1 MKRKLTNNIS
11 LKIMSVIVGILVWL
25 IVVNVDNPTISK
37 SITVTNV
44 EIINKDYI
52 EDVTSKMVL
61 QSEGQ
66 SSIRVTITGERKTLS
81 RIDADNIT
89 VIADM
94 QQAVNFE
101 SNPVMVPITAT
112 CSGIKAENI
121 KVWPQNLGV
130 RLEDKLT
137 QEFPVTVTKGESSP
151 ARGYEVGTLSSSPE
165 KVRITGPQ
173 SLINKIDKVTA
184 SIGVDGRSED
194 RTEEVNLIVYDK
206 NQEVLD
212 DSQMANLKI
221 ENNGKV
227 LVTCKLWKI
236 RTDIKI
242 NAEYSG
248 VPAEG
253 YQVDSITTIPDTISL
268 AGDSEALETLRENN
282 NTLLISADSIDIS
295 GESSDIETKINIT
308 DILPEGTKLPT
319 DSSEDVW
326 VRISILPIE
335 SHAYSFETKNIEVEN
350 RPQDLQVAFETDKI
364 EIRIKA
370 TDGEIE
376 DFDESKIR
384 ASVDLQGK
392 EEGNHEIPVKIQLPE
407 GYELLENVTT
417 EVKISQVSSATDNN

>member
-253 YQVDSITTIPDTISL
+253 YQVDSVATIPDTISL

-335 SHAYSFETKNIEVEN
+335 SHAYSFETK
-350 RPQDLQVAFETDKI
+350 K
-364 EIRIKA
+364 
-370 TDGEIE
+370 
-376 DFDESKIR
+376 
-384 ASVDLQGK
+384 
-392 EEGNHEIPVKIQLPE
+392 H
-407 GYELLENVTT
+407 
-417 EVKISQVSSATDNN
+417 

>member
-1 MKRKLTNNIS
+1 
-11 LKIMSVIVGILVWL
+11 
-25 IVVNVDNPTISK
+25 
-37 SITVTNV
+37 
-44 EIINKDYI
+44 
-52 EDVTSKMVL
+52 
-61 QSEGQ
+61 
-66 SSIRVTITGERKTLS
+66 
-81 RIDADNIT
+81 
-89 VIADM
+89 
-94 QQAVNFE
+94 
-101 SNPVMVPITAT
+101 MVPITAT

-253 YQVDSITTIPDTISL
+253 YQVDSVATIPDTISL